1 MYSGFTE
8 NHMYIPKRL
17 KEIDSPYAEMQGGIF
32 MGNLF
37 TQEQLQKLGYYDAQP
52 ELEFTEDTIREI
64 FGHEAAEDE
73 TIERLKAYYLKTSI
87 YNSMKS
93 QIPLLILVGHKGVGK
108 SALLK
113 VLSSEDNEEE
123 KIPISVQPNDIFN
136 LDVSSNNFLEKIE
149 TWKNG
154 LSSIIFNKLVLSINT
169 SLLDKVPSTSFKDWI
184 GRFNELLLNALGKK
198 FEDLQKEKIQL
209 SSSDFTALFKNSLFE
224 EKQITIYLDDLD
236 RGWENTKNDVKN
248 LSAMLNAVRDLSRD
262 IRNLKFRIA
271 LRSDVYYAVRTSD
284 ETTDKIDGSVIWQS
298 WTNHEILVM
307 LIKRIETYFGRSI
320 NEDYLLSQ
328 RQRDIGD
335 YLNSVFEERFQGNGQ
350 WENAPM
356 YRVLM
361 SLIRKRPRDLVKL
374 CTLAARKA
382 YTNKHSLILTNDL
395 ESVFKNYSNDRLT
408 DTSTEYKS
416 ELPQVQELL
425 LKMKPSQKELAL
437 GTPCLFSRQQLIKK
451 LEDVLSM
458 SHFTFKDGK
467 KVTAQSLAAFLY
479 KINFITARK
488 TVGDE
493 ILRVYYDENQ
503 YIYNDFAD
511 FGYSYEIHP
520 AYRWALQ
527 PSNIS
532 TLFSEIE
539 LLESE

>member
-1 MYSGFTE
+1 MSTISA
-8 NHMYIPKRL
+8 HPV
-17 KEIDSPYAEMQGGIF
+17 SPI
-32 MGNLF
+32 
-37 TQEQLQKLGYYDAQP
+37 
-52 ELEFTEDTIREI
+52 ELNEDTIRAI

-73 TIERLKAYYLKTSI
+73 TIERLKSYYLKTNI

-113 VLSSEDNEEE
+113 VLASEDGDEGR
-123 KIPISVQPNDIFN
+123 IPITVQPNDIFD
-136 LDVSSNNFLEKIE
+136 LDVSEANFLKKIE
-149 TWKNG
+149 IWKNG
-154 LSSIIFNKLVLSINT
+154 LATIIFNKLVQSLNDPIT
-169 SLLDKVPSTSFKDWI
+169 SRISNKTFAEWCS
-184 GRFNELLLNALGKK
+184 RFNNLLLATFGKK
-198 FEDLQKEKIQL
+198 LTDLQTEAINL
-209 SSSDFTALFKNSLFE
+209 SSSTFTSMLKNTLFS
-224 EKQITIYLDDLD
+224 EKPIVIYLDDLD
-236 RGWENTKNDVKN
+236 RGWENTTADIKN

-262 IRNLKFRIA
+262 MQNLKFRIA

-298 WTNHEILVM
+298 WSNHEILVM
-307 LIKRIETYFGRSI
+307 LIKRIETYFGREI
-320 NEDYLLSQ
+320 NQDFLLSQ
-328 RQRDIGD
+328 KQRDISH
-335 YLNSVFEERFQGNGQ
+335 YLNQVFEERFHGSGH

-356 YRVLM
+356 YQVLM

-382 YTNKHSLILTNDL
+382 YQNHHHLILTTDL

-416 ELPQVQELL
+416 ELPMIQELL
-425 LKMKPSQKELAL
+425 LKMKPSQKELLAS
-437 GTPCLFSRQQLIKK
+437 PCLFTREQLIKK
-451 LEDVLSM
+451 LSNILSM

-467 KVTAQSLAAFLY
+467 EVTPQSLAAFLY

-488 TVGDE
+488 STGSE

-503 YIYNDFAD
+503 YIYNDFTD

-527 PSNIS
+527 PSS
-532 TLFSEIE
+532 PAALFRQIE
-539 LLESE
+539 LLESDDQP

>member
-1 MYSGFTE
+1 MC
-8 NHMYIPKRL
+8 YIVYVIILLLILR
-17 KEIDSPYAEMQGGIF
+17 GGIVRIT
-32 MGNLF
+32 F
-37 TQEQLQKLGYYDAQP
+37 TKEQLQQLGYGEKQNKGRDGIQ
-52 ELEFTEDTIREI
+52 FDEDTIRAL

-73 TIERLKAYYLKTSI
+73 TIERLKTYYLKTEV

-113 VLSSEDNEEE
+113 VLSVEDDEENR
-123 KIPISVQPNDIFN
+123 IPITVQPNDIFN
-136 LDVSSNNFLEKIE
+136 LDVSTENFLEKIE

-154 LSSIIFNKLVLSINT
+154 LSSIIFNKLVT
-169 SLLDKVPSTSFKDWI
+169 SLNSRLSTKKDNNNLFNWI
-184 GRFNELLLNALGKK
+184 QKFNDVLSGILGKK
-198 FEDLQKEKIQL
+198 ISDLQSQKIAL
-209 SSSDFTALFKNSLFE
+209 SSAEFTLLLKNSIFR
-224 EKQITIYLDDLD
+224 EKQVVVYLDDLD

-262 IRNLKFRIA
+262 MQNLKFRIA
-271 LRSDVYYAVRTSD
+271 LRSDVYYAIRTSD
-284 ETTDKIDGSVIWQS
+284 ETTDKIDGSVIWLS

-307 LIKRIETYFGRSI
+307 LIKRIETFWGYTI
-320 NEDYLLSQ
+320 DEEELLSR
-328 RQRDIGD
+328 RQRDICH
-335 YLNSVFEERFQGNGQ
+335 YLDSVFEARFQGNGH

-374 CTLAARKA
+374 STLAARKA
-382 YTNKHSLILTNDL
+382 YANKHSKILTNDL

-425 LKMKPSQKELAL
+425 LKMKPSQKELA
-437 GTPCLFSRQQLIKK
+437 TASPCLFSREQLIKK

-458 SHFTFKDGK
+458 SRFVFKDGK
-467 KVTAQSLAAFLY
+467 EVTPQNLAAFLY

-488 TVGDE
+488 TVGNE
-493 ILRVYYDENQ
+493 IMRVYYDENQ
-503 YIYNDFAD
+503 YIYNDFTD
-511 FGYSYEIHP
+511 FGYAYEIHP

-527 PSNIS
+527 P
-532 TLFSEIE
+532 TGAKELFNQIE
-539 LLESE
+539 LLDSE

>member
-1 MYSGFTE
+1 MSIRFTE
-8 NHMYIPKRL
+8 
-17 KEIDSPYAEMQGGIF
+17 
-32 MGNLF
+32 
-37 TQEQLQKLGYYDAQP
+37 EQLQKIGYYNSSQK
-52 ELEFTEDTIREI
+52 LEFTEDTIRKI
-64 FGHEAAEDE
+64 FGHEVAEDE
-73 TIERLKAYYLKTSI
+73 TTERLKAYYLKTNI

-113 VLSSEDNEEE
+113 ILSSEDSDEE

-136 LDVSSNNFLEKIE
+136 LDVSSTNFLEKIE

-154 LSSIIFNKLVLSINT
+154 LSSIIFNKLIHSVSTSI
-169 SLLDKVPSTSFKDWI
+169 LDKTPSSSFKGWVSHLND
-184 GRFNELLLNALGKK
+184 LLSRVLGKK
-198 FEDLQKEKIQL
+198 LEDLQNEKLQL
-209 SSSDFTALFKNSLFE
+209 SSSDFTTLFKNSLFE

-236 RGWENTKNDVKN
+236 RGWENTQNDVKN

-262 IRNLKFRIA
+262 IQNLRFRIA

-307 LIKRIETYFGRSI
+307 LVKRIETYFGRNI
-320 NEDYLLSQ
+320 NEDILLGKCQ
-328 RQRDIGD
+328 KDIGD
-335 YLNSVFEERFQGNGQ
+335 YLNCVFEERFHGNGH

-382 YTNKHSLILTNDL
+382 YGNKHNLILTNDL

-416 ELPQVQELL
+416 ELPQIQELL
-425 LKMKPSQKELAL
+425 LKMKPSQKELAS
-437 GTPCLFSRQQLIKK
+437 GAPCLFSRQQLIKK
-451 LEDVLSM
+451 LDDILSM

-467 KVTAQSLAAFLY
+467 EVTAQSLAAFLY

-488 TVGDE
+488 TVGSE

-527 PSNIS
+527 PSNIDS
-532 TLFSEIE
+532 LFNEIE